1 MSRPAAADKVT
12 VKVVLAAL
20 SSLVVILID
29 ASGINNSGVASSSV
43 IVRVA
48 VASEMVAVLL
58 TPDKVRVTVSLASSK
73 ASARTATLKVLVV

>member
-29 ASGINNSGVASSSV
+29 ASGINNCGVASSSV